1 MAGGAAPVGAYTTTS
16 NLSRKQFLFAFSL
29 VTSLFFLWGFSY
41 GLVDVLNKKV
51 QTTFTISHLQS
62 TMIQV
67 AYFGAYIV
75 FSPVAAV
82 FASRFGYKN
91 GIFLGLTLYC
101 CGALAFWPTA
111 HYAKYFGFPLSAF
124 IIACGLATLETMA
137 NSYITVLG
145 DAKHAAFRLNIAQS
159 ANGLAAFIGPLIA
172 SKAFYGHGQEKSL
185 GGLQYTY
192 LAVACLGAAIIIL
205 FAFAKL
211 PEISEAMVAE
221 SQESFGIVDERPLY
235 KRKHTIFG
243 FLAQFTYVGA
253 QVSCATFIVNY
264 LADNAGHTSSSASQM
279 LSYMQ
284 ITFMVARFASIPF
297 VRFLSPATVVSI
309 WATMCSL
316 FAVVAAFTNPKTV
329 GTGALFVVFFFESA
343 IYPTVFSLATGNLG
357 KYSKRGAGLLC
368 MGVGGGAA
376 FPPMQGAVSD
386 KLGSPNSYFIP
397 AIGFFCT
404 ALYGYGMIFYER
416 RMAKKIADAAIA
428 APNAAGTLDRADS
441 SDEKYES
448 EEKLEIAPQ
457 VQHIA

>member
-51 QTTFTISHLQS
+51 QTTFQISHLQS

-82 FASRFGYKN
+82 FASKFGYKK
-91 GIFLGLTLYC
+91 GIYLGLTLYC
-101 CGALAFWPTA
+101 CGALAFWPTS
-111 HYAKYFGFPLSAF
+111 HYKKYFGFPLSAF

-172 SKAFYGHGQEKSL
+172 SKAFYGAGQEDSL

-192 LAVACLGAAIIIL
+192 LAVACLGAAIIVL
-205 FAFAKL
+205 FFFATL
-211 PEISEAMVAE
+211 PEISEEMVAE

-235 KRKHTIFG
+235 KRKHTVFG
-243 FLAQFTYVGA
+243 FLAQFSYVGA
-253 QVSCATFIVNY
+253 QVSCATFLVNY
-264 LADNAGHTSSSASQM
+264 LTDHAGRTASEASQM

-297 VRFLSPATVVSI
+297 LRILTPALVLSI
-309 WATMCSL
+309 WATMCAIFSL
-316 FAVVAAFTNPKTV
+316 TASFTNPGTV
-329 GTGALFVVFFFESA
+329 GMGCLFVVFFFESA
-343 IYPTVFSLATGNLG
+343 IYPTIFSLATGNLG
-357 KYSKRGAGLLC
+357 KLSKRGAGLLC

-386 KLGSPNSYFIP
+386 KMGAHRSYFIP
-397 AIGFFCT
+397 FIGFFLT
-404 ALYGYGMIFYER
+404 ALYGYAMIIYER
-416 RMAKKIADAAIA
+416 RMAKKVADAAIS
-428 APNAAGTLDRADS
+428 APVVASSLDRADS
-441 SDEKYES
+441 TDEKYV
-448 EEKLEIAPQ
+448 EEDKIETT
-457 VQHIA
+457 HIA